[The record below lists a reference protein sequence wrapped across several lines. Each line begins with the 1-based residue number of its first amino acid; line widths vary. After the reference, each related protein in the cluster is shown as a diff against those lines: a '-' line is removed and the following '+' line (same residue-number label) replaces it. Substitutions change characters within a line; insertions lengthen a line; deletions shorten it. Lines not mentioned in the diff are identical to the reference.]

1 VEKQPVE
8 GRRFTGRVVL
18 VTGGAGGIGRAA
30 VERFLAEGASV
41 VAVDLEGPR
50 FDALRHEVSG
60 PLHALV
66 ADVTRGEEVRRAVA
80 EAAGR
85 FGGIDALFNN
95 AGIEGE
101 VAPFEQYPD
110 ETFDRVLA
118 VNVRGV
124 FLGIK
129 HVVPEL
135 RRRGGGVIVNTA
147 SVAGLVGE
155 PSIAA
160 YVASKHAVL
169 GLTKSAAIAFG
180 PENIRV
186 NAVCPAPI
194 ETRMMRALESGLAP
208 HDPQGVQKML
218 VERIPQGRYGTPEE
232 VAAVVAFLC
241 SDDARYVNGGIYTV
255 DGGMTAR

>member
-1 VEKQPVE
+1 VI
-8 GRRFTGRVVL
+8 
-18 VTGGAGGIGRAA
+18 VTGAAGGIGRAA
-30 VERFLAEGASV
+30 VERFLDEGARV
-41 VAVDLEGPR
+41 VAVDLEGDPL
-50 FDALRHEVSG
+50 DALRDAGDEA
-60 PLHALV
+60 LHAV
-66 ADVTRGEEVRRAVA
+66 AADVTRGEELRRAVA
-80 EAAGR
+80 EGAER

-95 AGIEGE
+95 AGIEGA
-101 VAPFEQYPD
+101 VVPLEQYP
-110 ETFDRVLA
+110 EEEFDRVLA

-135 RRRGGGVIVNTA
+135 RRRGGGAIVNTA
-147 SVAGLVGE
+147 SVAGLIGD
-155 PSIAA
+155 PSISA

-194 ETRMMRALESGLAP
+194 ETRMMRALETGLEP
-208 HDPQGVQKML
+208 DDPQSIKKML
-218 VERIPQGRYGTPEE
+218 EERIPQGRYGTPEE

-255 DGGMTAR
+255 DGGMTTR